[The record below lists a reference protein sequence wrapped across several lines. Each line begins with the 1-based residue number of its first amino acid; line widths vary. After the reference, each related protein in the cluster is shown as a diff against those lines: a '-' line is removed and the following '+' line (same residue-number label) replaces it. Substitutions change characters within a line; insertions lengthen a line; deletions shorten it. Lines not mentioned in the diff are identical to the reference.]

1 MSVAVVLPAG
11 SYRVGDT
18 EVALPQQ
25 LLLLPAPD
33 THSVVKSF
41 SALSIIASSVI
52 VISSYVTFI
61 LKSFLSC
68 TLLSCTSIQVSVI
81 PDGHFPKLL
90 NHWWCCCS

>member
-25 LLLLPAPD
+25 LLLLLPAPD
-33 THSVVKSF
+33 THSVVKLF
-41 SALSIIASSVI
+41 SALTIIASSII
-52 VISSYVTFI
+52 VIYSYVTFI

-68 TLLSCTSIQVSVI
+68 TLLSSGLIVCNSR
-81 PDGHFPKLL
+81 
-90 NHWWCCCS
+90 